1 MKIYSK
7 FLSVNLFTLLFFCYI
22 AKAQT
27 ENVDSV
33 FDKVEV
39 EASFPG
45 GPEAWSAYISD
56 KLGKRVSDFGDKDY
70 GTCIVKFIVD
80 KNGKISN
87 VEAVTM
93 KDSKLAKFTIK
104 AIEKGPDWIPAQQ
117 DGRKVNAYRLQP
129 VTLTPPDK

>member
-1 MKIYSK
+1 MKICSK
-7 FLSVNLFTLLFFCYI
+7 LISLNLVALLFFTCV

-27 ENVDSV
+27 ENVDSI
-33 FDKVEV
+33 FDKVET

-45 GPEAWSAYISD
+45 GPEAWSKYISE
-56 KLGKRVSDFGDKDY
+56 KIGNNLMEFSTKDY

-87 VEAVTM
+87 VEAMTM

-104 AIEKGPDWIPAQQ
+104 AIKKGPDWIPAQQ
-117 DGRKVNAYRLQP
+117 DGKKVNAYRLQP
-129 VTLTPPDK
+129 VTLMPPDK